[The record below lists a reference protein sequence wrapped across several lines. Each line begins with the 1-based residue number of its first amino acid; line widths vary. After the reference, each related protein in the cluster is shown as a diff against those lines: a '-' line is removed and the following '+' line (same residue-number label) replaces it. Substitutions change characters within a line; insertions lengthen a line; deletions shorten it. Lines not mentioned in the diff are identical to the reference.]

1 MLHFWSNCD
10 PNIPPEDCRNRK
22 KSFSVN
28 FASVCTNRTDTVLL
42 SEGDKFL
49 WYRISAKFVFANL

>member
-49 WYRISAKFVFANL
+49 